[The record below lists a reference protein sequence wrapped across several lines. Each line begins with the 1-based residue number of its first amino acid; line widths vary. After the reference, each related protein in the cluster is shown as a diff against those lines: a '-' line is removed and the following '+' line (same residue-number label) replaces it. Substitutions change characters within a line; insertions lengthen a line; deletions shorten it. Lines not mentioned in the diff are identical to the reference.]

1 MFLLRMSSWKF
12 FYWRPSPAAVMTYN
26 NDNNDND
33 NNDNNDNNNSNNS
46 NNSNNNN
53 NHSSDGLITHC
64 QKCNCGTSLSSRV
77 DWLNTLNT

>member
-1 MFLLRMSSWKF
+1 
-12 FYWRPSPAAVMTYN
+12 MTYN
-26 NDNNDND
+26 NDNNDN
-33 NNDNNDNNNSNNS
+33 NSNNS
-46 NNSNNNN
+46 NNSN